1 MTRCDFKFYGNKV
14 FIAFISKDMIIYRY
28 QTVKLNIN
36 FKKWGGGKYFFLI
49 LCYIVNNWW
58 NYEFNNSAIFS
69 IFIDEKCLWY
79 QSLNQFTI
87 LFSHEI
93 VTIPCPLS
101 IIIFILMFNVFIILY
116 NKNLYFKWRGIYL
129 YIGLYIW
136 HIPKYRSMN
145 FGANL

>member
-69 IFIDEKCLWY
+69 IFIDENFFDISLWIS
-79 QSLNQFTI
+79 SLFYFLMKSSRSHV
-87 LFSHEI
+87 LFF
-93 VTIPCPLS
+93 S

-116 NKNLYFKWRGIYL
+116 NKNLYCKMERDIPVYWSIYMT
-129 YIGLYIW
+129 Y
-136 HIPKYRSMN
+136 S
-145 FGANL
+145 